1 MQPATVDKILLAV
14 LIFLLAFYIV
24 AIIVLLRFK

>member
-1 MQPATVDKILLAV
+1 MPPTVDKILLGV

-24 AIIVLLRFK
+24 AIIVLLRFR